1 MQTLGAMG
9 LAEAGKDFGVTQAER
24 QAAKRNAFR
33 NCVRYAQQT
42 KSRMVRL
49 RQAGF
54 HGDPHSRMLSW
65 RKGILR
71 SHGSPEEVPR

>member
-1 MQTLGAMG
+1 MLIVGAEEAV
-9 LAEAGKDFGVTQAER
+9 AEAELVGGLLGCRVGA
-24 QAAKRNAFR
+24 
-33 NCVRYAQQT
+33 CSVRGTRAGA
-42 KSRMVRL
+42 L

-54 HGDPHSRMLSW
+54 HGDPQSRMLSW